1 MPLPGPY
8 VLSQVLGLVHRESFA
23 RIFRRYDADYRS
35 RSFSS
40 RQHFAALAFAHL
52 TARESLRDI
61 VTCLNSV
68 PGRRY
73 HLGFASPLAR
83 STLSDASDHRDWRP
97 YADLAALLLRQ
108 ARALYASDPLEL
120 GLSES
125 VYALDASVIDLGVG
139 LCPWARF
146 QPAGDAIKL
155 HTQLDLR
162 GPIPSFLRVSGAS
175 EADVAFLD
183 RVVPEPG
190 SFYVMDRGYLDFRR
204 LHRFQEAGAWFV
216 VRARRGLRLRRKRSF
231 PVDRSLGL
239 RADQLCRPATDLSR
253 RNYPSA
259 LRRVVV
265 FDTETR
271 RRLSFLTNCMDL
283 PAKTVAELHRLRWR
297 VELFFKWIKGHLKI
311 RSFYGNGRNAVF
323 SQIWIAV
330 CVYALVAIIRR
341 RMAPHLTLHETMQV
355 LAVNAFEQTPLAQ
368 LLAKAPPTPTTLYN
382 NNSNPNQLNLNG
394 F

>member
-83 STLSDASDHRDWRP
+83 STLSD
-97 YADLAALLLRQ
+97 
-108 ARALYASDPLEL
+108 ASDPLEL

-283 PAKTVAELHRLRWR
+283 PAKTVAELYRL
-297 VELFFKWIKGHLKI
+297 
-311 RSFYGNGRNAVF
+311 
-323 SQIWIAV
+323 
-330 CVYALVAIIRR
+330 
-341 RMAPHLTLHETMQV
+341 
-355 LAVNAFEQTPLAQ
+355 
-368 LLAKAPPTPTTLYN
+368 
-382 NNSNPNQLNLNG
+382 
-394 F
+394 